1 MVPEILGTTDRIFV
15 ILDHFVPFDPPNN
28 QKNQN
33 LEKIK
38 KTHGDIII
46 LNLCTTYDDHMMYGS
61 WYKER
66 DSRMLCNFGPV
77 FALLPH

>member
-1 MVPEILGTTDRIFV
+1 MVPEILGTKDRIFV
-15 ILDHFVPFDPPNN
+15 ILHHFVPFDPPNY

-38 KTHGDIII
+38 TAPGDIII

-61 WYKER
+61 WYMER